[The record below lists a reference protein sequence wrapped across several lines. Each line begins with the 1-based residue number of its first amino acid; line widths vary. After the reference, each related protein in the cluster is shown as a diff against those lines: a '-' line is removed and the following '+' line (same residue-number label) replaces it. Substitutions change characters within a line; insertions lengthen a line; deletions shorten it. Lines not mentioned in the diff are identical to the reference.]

1 MQVNLS
7 KKISIAGK
15 LLPVFVVIALLS
27 FGGNTEVKAE
37 TYQLDFGPLIEAIPG
52 EQGLLIPMDILV
64 TQPVVGINILLEY
77 DPSLITP
84 DIIAPNIFLQSFDVD
99 MSIPGRIKMNILTN
113 LPPPP
118 VIPPILG
125 DTTYA
130 WISVSVTAEHIG
142 YDLLTHINFWEDPS
156 TPYPDNNIWLEE
168 GGWVV
173 PPGLVLNQA
182 DILII
187 NPIYGDIN
195 VNGFPY
201 EIGDAITF
209 MNYFMGEVEFTKR
222 QYANSD
228 CNQDGIQATISDLVF
243 LLGVISGDTLYF
255 STPPYSDNQ
264 NSLDQI
270 DNLDIAKSSNILTVC
285 NLDVSCEQDLGAAYF
300 VMEYDPNISE
310 PVSVLLNPEY
320 EDIELSWTT
329 KENEIMIA
337 LFDWQGGGLSFADGD
352 VISVVFSGNSD
363 EMAKN
368 VKLTYADFSD
378 ETGNVLDGNVT
389 LKFSKTENMDLPQS
403 IGISLEG
410 YPNPFNNS
418 MSISYQLPVE
428 GNYDLIIFDLLGRE
442 VKTLLAGNQ
451 LSGAGT
457 LVWDGVDNRGDEV
470 ASGLYFARLRGE
482 QVSASLKLIM
492 MK

>member
-1 MQVNLS
+1 LS
-7 KKISIAGK
+7 KKISIIRK
-15 LLPVFVVIALLS
+15 LLPVLVVLALLP
-27 FGGNTEVKAE
+27 FGNNKYVKAE

-64 TQPVVGINILLEY
+64 TQPVVGINILLIY
-77 DPSLITP
+77 DPTLITP
-84 DIIAPNIFLQSFDVD
+84 DIIAPNIFFQSFDVD
-99 MSIPGRIKMNILTN
+99 MSIPGRIKLNLLTN

-118 VIPPILG
+118 VIPPLLG

-130 WISVSVTAEHIG
+130 WISVTVTSEHIG
-142 YDLLTHINFWEDPS
+142 YDLITHINFWEDPV

-195 VNGFPY
+195 INGYPY

-209 MNYFMGEVEFTKR
+209 MNYFMGEVEFNKR

-243 LLGVISGDTLYF
+243 LLGVISGDTLF
-255 STPPYSDNQ
+255 LSNPPYSDTQ
-264 NSLDQI
+264 NSLAGSDKI
-270 DNLDIAKSSNILTVC
+270 DIANSNGNFTVC
-285 NLDVSCEQDLGAAYF
+285 DIEVNSDQDLGGAYF
-300 VMEYDPNISE
+300 VLEYDSDISE
-310 PVSVLLNPEY
+310 PVSVFLNPQY
-320 EDIELSWTT
+320 ENMELSWTI
-329 KENEIMIA
+329 KDDEVMIA
-337 LFDWQGGGLSFADGD
+337 IFDWQGGGISFPDGEM
-352 VISVVFSGNSD
+352 VSIIFSGDSEYLSNTI
-363 EMAKN
+363 
-368 VKLTYADFSD
+368 KLAHVDFSD
-378 ETGNVLDGNVT
+378 EFGNAIDGNVT
-389 LKFSKTENMDLPQS
+389 LKFNESGHSNIPRA

-418 MSISYQLPVE
+418 MTINYNLPVD
-428 GNYDLIIFDLLGRE
+428 GNYDLVIFDLLGRE
-442 VKTLLAGNQ
+442 VKTLFVGNQ
-451 LSGAGT
+451 SSGAGT
-457 LVWDGVDNRGDEV
+457 VYWNGVDNYGQEI